1 MHAHGLASAIH
12 QVAVTDDPVALAQLA
27 QELRRAN
34 AGDPE
39 AETVARQAELKRRR
53 LLDEN

>member
-1 MHAHGLASAIH
+1 MHAHVLAAAIRR
-12 QVAVTDDPVALAQLA
+12 VAVTDDPVALAQLA
-27 QELRRAN
+27 QDLLRTN
-34 AGDPE
+34 PGDPE